1 MKKVE
6 YMTGKFPFRANSRT
20 NTNLDTKGTVKFMI
34 EAMTDR
40 ILGVHNIDPNA
51 SEIIAEATLAVEC
64 GASSQEASNHCHPKH
79 IQDSSLWAF
88 STGVVKTD

>member
-64 GASSQEASNHCHPKH
+64 GASSQEASNHCVCSVGRVWLSYD
-79 IQDSSLWAF
+79 QCYTCS
-88 STGVVKTD
+88 VM